1 VSALSRPVRLFKYV
15 VLGGVAGLD
24 LAVWV
29 ALVGRLV
36 G

>member
-1 VSALSRPVRLFKYV
+1 MSRPDSLFKYV
-15 VLGGVAGLD
+15 VLGAVAGLD

-36 G
+36 S